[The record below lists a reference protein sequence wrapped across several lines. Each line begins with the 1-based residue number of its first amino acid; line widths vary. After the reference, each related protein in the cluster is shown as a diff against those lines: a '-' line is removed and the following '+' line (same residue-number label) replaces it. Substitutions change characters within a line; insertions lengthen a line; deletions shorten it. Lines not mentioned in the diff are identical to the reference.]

1 MTYKCFQTVQH
12 GVTQTVYQRIGDDGS
27 LLTFFESSPD
37 YQAYLAWLAEGNK
50 PFSDSSRQ
58 SYSWEQ
64 AIAKRDNLLMTSDW
78 TMTPGVTVNQHD
90 WAVYRQILRDIPQT
104 FKGLDPLQI
113 IWPEKPSTAGPNTR
127 AAEISAK
134 LAEEAAA
141 AVETSESLEEEEV
154 AVKIDEEQT
163 EV

>member
-1 MTYKCFQTVQH
+1 MN
-12 GVTQTVYQRIGDDGS
+12 YQIIRTNNEGRTIYGRIDDDG
-27 LLTFFESSPD
+27 LCRLTCVAENPEF
-37 YQAYLAWLAEGNK
+37 QAWLAEGNE
-50 PFSDSSRQ
+50 PLPDPEERP
-58 SYSWEQ
+58 YTWEQ
-64 AIAKRDNLLMTSDW
+64 AIAKRDNLLMASDW

-141 AVETSESLEEEEV
+141 AVEISESLEEEEV

>member
-1 MTYKCFQTVQH
+1 M
-12 GVTQTVYQRIGDDGS
+12 YQLIRSIDSVAPQVVVRTADGA
-27 LLTFFESSPD
+27 FIPPD
-37 YQAYLAWLAEGNK
+37 PANTDFAAYLAWLEEGNE
-50 PFSDSSRQ
+50 PLPDPEERP
-58 SYSWEQ
+58 YTWEQ
-64 AIAKRDNLLMTSDW
+64 AIAKRDNLLMASDW

-127 AAEISAK
+127 AAQISAK
-134 LAEEAAA
+134 LTEEAAA